1 MVESIAAMGMNM
13 QAAKLQQSVGIAMM
27 KNTMQDQ
34 QVAVDNMLRT
44 LTAATEG
51 LGANLDTYA

>member
-1 MVESIAAMGMNM
+1 MVEAIASMSMNM
-13 QAAKLQQSVGIAMM
+13 QAAKLQQSMSIALM

-34 QVAVDNMLRT
+34 QMAVDQLLQNLS
-44 LTAATEG
+44 AATEG

>member
-1 MVESIAAMGMNM
+1 MVESIASMSMNM
-13 QAAKLQQSVGIAMM
+13 QAAKVQQSMSIAMM

-34 QVAVDNMLRT
+34 QVAVDGLIRMLS
-44 LTAATEG
+44 AATEG

>member
-13 QAAKLQQSVGIAMM
+13 QAAKVQQSMSIAMM

-34 QVAVDNMLRT
+34 QVAVDGLIRMLS
-44 LTAATEG
+44 AATEG